1 MFRQR
6 LSEYARAGSAAL
18 RAWSAKTG
26 ARLRE
31 GYRWSRGRMATAPW
45 RRIGVCTGGAF
56 GVLALSLVLFLTFA
70 DWNAL
75 RGPIGRMASDAT
87 GREIVIRGDLNVN
100 PWSWTPDISVRDLYI
115 GNPRRFHDR
124 GAFAQ
129 VANAEASVRL
139 LPLFVGRFDFVR
151 IDLDG
156 ADISL
161 FRDAEG
167 VSNWA
172 PSPDARGR
180 QFDLPAIR
188 EFSLRDGRVRLED
201 EKRPMTLDAVFT
213 TEESADPENPG
224 RFQLS
229 GEGEINNRPF
239 SVVFAGAPLLN
250 VRRDRP
256 YAFVADV
263 RAGAT
268 RIEADGA
275 IRRPFN
281 FNVWEADVRASG
293 ADLADLYYLIGL
305 TLPNTP
311 PYALSGRVTRAGQ
324 RYGMPHVAGRI
335 GDSDLRGSW
344 TAVTQ
349 PNGRPLFEGEFRT
362 NSLDFDDLLAVLGA
376 PPDTGETASAA
387 QRARAAALAAQ
398 ARVFPDAPLDITRV
412 RNMDARVAYRAA
424 RVRSA
429 QLPLRSFVIDIDLND
444 GVLRLDPMTWQLT
457 QGRIGGA
464 LSIDARRET
473 PRVDLDVRLS
483 AARLE
488 SIFRVRGQQPL
499 TGAFAGRAQLTGHGR
514 SVRAAA
520 ATANGQITL
529 VIPSGEVREAFAELT
544 GINVTRGL
552 GLLLTQDQ
560 SKIDI
565 RCGVASFRV
574 ENGIARAQSMVVDT
588 ETMLIRGGGTV
599 NLRDET
605 LDLEIQG
612 EPKEPRLVR
621 VAAPISLRGP
631 LRAPRVGVE
640 AEDALDQGIAA
651 LLAAIAA
658 PLATILPFIDPGL
671 AEDANCAALLAG
683 RRQDSQREG

>member
-1 MFRQR
+1 MLRQR
-6 LSEYARAGSAAL
+6 VSEYARSCAAAL
-18 RAWSAKTG
+18 RAWSARTG
-26 ARLRE
+26 AGLHK
-31 GYRWSRGRMATAPW
+31 GYRWSRKRVSAAPW
-45 RRIGVCTGGAF
+45 RKIGVWTGGAF
-56 GVLALSLVLFLTFA
+56 GVLALSLVLLLTFA

-75 RGPIGRMASDAT
+75 RGTIGRMASDAT
-87 GREIVIRGDLNVN
+87 GREIVIRGDLEVN
-100 PWSWTPDISVRDLYI
+100 PWSWTPDIRVRDLYI
-115 GNPRRFHDR
+115 GNPIQFRDR
-124 GAFAQ
+124 GAFAH

-139 LPLFVGRFDFVR
+139 LPLFVGRFDIVR
-151 IDLDG
+151 IDLNG

-161 FRDAEG
+161 YRNAEG
-167 VSNWA
+167 VSNWT
-172 PSPDARGR
+172 PSPNAHGR

-201 EKRPMTLDAVFT
+201 EKRAMTLDAVFT
-213 TEESADPENPG
+213 TEESADLESPG
-224 RFQLS
+224 RFELS

-239 SVVFAGAPLLN
+239 AVVFAGSPLLN
-250 VRRDRP
+250 VRRNRP

-268 RIEADGA
+268 RIVADGA

-293 ADLADLYYLIGL
+293 ADLADLYYLVGL
-305 TLPNTP
+305 ALPNTP
-311 PYALSGRVTRAGQ
+311 PYALRGRVTREGR
-324 RYGMPHVAGRI
+324 RYGMPHVAGRV

-349 PNGRPLFEGEFRT
+349 PNGRPLLEGDFHT
-362 NSLDFDDLLAVLGA
+362 NRLDFDDLLAVLGA
-376 PPDTGETASAA
+376 PPDTRETASAA
-387 QRARAAALAAQ
+387 QRATAANLAAQ
-398 ARVFPDAPLDITRV
+398 ARLFPDAPLDITRV

-429 QLPLRSFVIDIDLND
+429 RLPLRSFAIDIDLND
-444 GVLRLDPMTWQLT
+444 GVLRLDPMTWRLT
-457 QGRIGGA
+457 QGRVGGA

-483 AARLE
+483 EARLE
-488 SIFRVRGQQPL
+488 SIFRVRDQQPL
-499 TGAFAGRAQLTGHGR
+499 TGAFTGRARLVGHGR

-520 ATANGQITL
+520 ANANGQVTL

-552 GLLLTQDQ
+552 GLLLAQDQ

-565 RCGVASFRV
+565 RCGVASFSV
-574 ENGIARAQSMVVDT
+574 QSGIARVQSMVVDT

-599 NLRDET
+599 NLRNET

-683 RRQDSQREG
+683 RRQDARREG